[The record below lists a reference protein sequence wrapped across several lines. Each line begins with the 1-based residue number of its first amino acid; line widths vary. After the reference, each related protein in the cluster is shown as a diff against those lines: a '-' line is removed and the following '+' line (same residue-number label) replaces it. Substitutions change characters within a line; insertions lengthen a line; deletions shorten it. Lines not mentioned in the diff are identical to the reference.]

1 VAHAFSVERRRA
13 YSELLPCV
21 LPLRPDSRW
30 GPRSISIRRDQPN
43 STNSSDKSQLTCQI
57 RQSCSLQ
64 KHLNPPTA
72 CEWHSGGRRFDPDR
86 LHQASFSTLGRER
99 SLSRRSPQGEAG
111 HPHRRQY
118 PVENYARASQSSN
131 TLGISPSV
139 TRRLRRRCPAQI
151 SGWPYANHPP
161 SSTPFGSGHNQEII
175 GSATG
180 GILATFRI
188 TNA

>member
-118 PVENYARASQSSN
+118 PVENYARASYARDLTFGYSSPPAPVSRPDQWVALRQPP
-131 TLGISPSV
+131 TFFDPLWLGPQPIPLV
-139 TRRLRRRCPAQI
+139 
-151 SGWPYANHPP
+151 W
-161 SSTPFGSGHNQEII
+161 
-175 GSATG
+175 
-180 GILATFRI
+180 
-188 TNA
+188 